1 MEERDPIG
9 VWQEK
14 YPLCFKNK
22 CSYGLDFRCGD
33 GWIVLIDTLFSKIEN
48 HLRTCDADANKDFVI
63 EQIKEKFGSLRF
75 YAMNADMEI
84 YEMINEAEAES
95 SKTCDECG
103 AAGVLSIRQRW
114 YKTLCSSCQEK
125 LGYEVCKNNSTIL

>member
-1 MEERDPIG
+1 METRDPIG

-22 CSYGLDFRCGD
+22 CRYGLDFRCGD

-48 HLRTCDADANKDFVI
+48 HLRTCDADTNKEFVI

-75 YAMNADMEI
+75 YAMYADDEI
-84 YEMINEAEAES
+84 YKMINEVEEKS
-95 SKTCDECG
+95 FETCDECG
-103 AAGVLSIRQRW
+103 EAGVLSVRNVC
-114 YKTLCSSCQEK
+114 YKTLCPSCQQK
-125 LGYEVCKNNSTIL
+125 LVYKV

>member
-75 YAMNADMEI
+75 YAMNADMKI

-95 SKTCDECG
+95 FETCDECG

>member
-84 YEMINEAEAES
+84 YEVINEAEAES